1 MGILSVL
8 TSSTFSIQ
16 ADGESST
23 LMQVVETVR
32 DNVWGIPLI
41 VLIMGAGLLLTVRT
55 GGLQFR
61 RLGKALKY
69 MWFNEEGGEGEVSS
83 FGALCTAL
91 AATIGTGN
99 IVGVATAVMAGG
111 PGALFWMLVAAA
123 VGMATKYSE
132 GILAVKYRQLRA
144 ARKRGLP

>member
-23 LMQVVETVR
+23 LMKVVETVR

-55 GGLQFR
+55 RRLQFS
-61 RLGKALKY
+61 GP
-69 MWFNEEGGEGEVSS
+69 
-83 FGALCTAL
+83 
-91 AATIGTGN
+91 
-99 IVGVATAVMAGG
+99 ATA
-111 PGALFWMLVAAA
+111 PGKSW
-123 VGMATKYSE
+123 TS
-132 GILAVKYRQLRA
+132 RA
-144 ARKRGLP
+144 P